1 MKIKYETHK
10 FNAGIEKNIRIIR
23 PEEIKLGYQMTDNEF
38 IMNAQYRK
46 EPNLV
51 FVIAFCEMRQAKR
64 IFRLDRME
72 ILEVIKN

>member
-1 MKIKYETHK
+1 
-10 FNAGIEKNIRIIR
+10 
-23 PEEIKLGYQMTDNEF
+23 MTDNEF